1 MPHPFEEYRSKRLEG
16 NEAILKTKNL
26 ITKRVFSLDK
36 GTYSDGALSKGT
48 KDLLA
53 LVASMVLR
61 CNDCIDYH
69 LEEAVKEG
77 YSLEEIEE
85 AMSVALVVGGTIVI
99 PHMRH
104 AAQSLDFLFGEEKA
118 NTES

>member
-1 MPHPFEEYRSKRLEG
+1 MTHPFETFRTQRNEG

-36 GTYSDGALSKGT
+36 QTYSDGKLSKGT

-69 LEEAVKEG
+69 LEEAMKEG
-77 YSLEEIEE
+77 YSFEEIEE

-104 AAQSLDFLFGEEKA
+104 AQQSLQFLLNEK
-118 NTES
+118 T